1 MLDNEQ
7 IGKIKHCLR
16 EPKVDEAEIHDVL
29 KTVKKVM
36 ASSHRLYARFARKAM
51 RRGDVSD
58 PYRFEAKG
66 LEDKVLENALD
77 YMAKLEAEPAE
88 HLDLAVQEQ
97 ILKEIPD
104 ILPSLKR
111 V

>member
-1 MLDNEQ
+1 MLR
-7 IGKIKHCLR
+7 I
-16 EPKVDEAEIHDVL
+16 
-29 KTVKKVM
+29 VKKVM

-51 RRGDVSD
+51 HRGDVSN

-66 LEDKVLENALD
+66 LEDKVIENALD

-88 HLDLAVQEQ
+88 HLERVIHEQ
-97 ILKEIPD
+97 IFDEIPG
-104 ILPSLKR
+104 ILPSLKK